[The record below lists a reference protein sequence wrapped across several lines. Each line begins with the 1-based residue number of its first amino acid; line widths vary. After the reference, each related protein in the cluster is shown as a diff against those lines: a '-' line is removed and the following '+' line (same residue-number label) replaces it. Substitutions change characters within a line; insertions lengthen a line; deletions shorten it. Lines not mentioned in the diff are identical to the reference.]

1 MFQDVM
7 SCFKKHWSPFSDILK
22 TEQLKDSS
30 RKPTLESVAAARICS
45 SVPSYEW
52 PFSLRW
58 HAVHILVSWSLWHSI
73 RSITSNKTHTCLLAS
88 SPPIN
93 PSSLSSLLSSVLA
106 RLKVSCPSASLFCI
120 LSDFWRRERGRATE
134 RSERGEIKA
143 WMTSSNVSAAESTSL
158 PLALHF
164 FPPSGLWT
172 CSF

>member
-1 MFQDVM
+1 M

-58 HAVHILVSWSLWHSI
+58 HAVHILISWSLWHSI

-93 PSSLSSLLSSVLA
+93 PSSLLSALLRPRSAEGFVPVSVSILHPEWLLAKGARPSDGALWARGDKSLDDLVQRFS
-106 RLKVSCPSASLFCI
+106 
-120 LSDFWRRERGRATE
+120 
-134 RSERGEIKA
+134 
-143 WMTSSNVSAAESTSL
+143 AESSRKYFTTSRS
-158 PLALHF
+158 AF

>member
-1 MFQDVM
+1 M

-93 PSSLSSLLSSVLA
+93 PSSLLSPLHRPRSAEGFVPVSVSILHPEWLLAKGA
-106 RLKVSCPSASLFCI
+106 RPGDGALWA
-120 LSDFWRRERGRATE
+120 R
-134 RSERGEIKA
+134 EIKA
-143 WMTSSNVSAAESTSL
+143 WMTSSNVSQLKAAESTSL

-172 CSF
+172 CNF